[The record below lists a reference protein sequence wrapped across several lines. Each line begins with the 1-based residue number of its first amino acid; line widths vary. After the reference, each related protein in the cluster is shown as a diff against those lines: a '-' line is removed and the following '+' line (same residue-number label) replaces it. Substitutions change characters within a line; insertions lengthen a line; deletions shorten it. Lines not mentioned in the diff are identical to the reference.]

1 MPVKDFVADPD
12 PHAKS
17 RFQFPWNITPPI
29 ALAIFLG
36 YGLVLSIGALGRAV
50 AIVIVAATIANAL
63 APLANFLSRHMPRGI
78 AVAVIFLCLVAA
90 AALVGWLIIPPLMS
104 QASQFID
111 QFPKRLDSIK
121 QHINQIAPISHLAS
135 RFASLFS
142 SAATSAIR
150 FLATLGSSLMAGVL
164 VLFLSLYWL
173 VSMPKLIKSVD
184 SLFPERKAQ
193 RVCDLLRKMGDA
205 MGGYVRASLLDA
217 CATSVLTYIGLLL
230 VGLDF
235 ALPLAG
241 LMFIGEF
248 IPLIGTWAAGV
259 PGVLI
264 ALTQSPMT
272 AVWVVIVYVGVQQI
286 EGHLL
291 VPNIMK
297 SQVNIP
303 QWLVLIAIFVGGLLG
318 GILGVLAAVPASGAL
333 SVIVTEWAAPEFRQ
347 WTGASK
353 RPGL

>member
-1 MPVKDFVADPD
+1 
-12 PHAKS
+12 
-17 RFQFPWNITPPI
+17 
-29 ALAIFLG
+29 
-36 YGLVLSIGALGRAV
+36 
-50 AIVIVAATIANAL
+50 
-63 APLANFLSRHMPRGI
+63 
-78 AVAVIFLCLVAA
+78 
-90 AALVGWLIIPPLMS
+90 
-104 QASQFID
+104 
-111 QFPKRLDSIK
+111 
-121 QHINQIAPISHLAS
+121 
-135 RFASLFS
+135 
-142 SAATSAIR
+142 
-150 FLATLGSSLMAGVL
+150 MAGLL

-173 VSMPKLIKSVD
+173 ASMPKLIKSVE
-184 SLFPERKAQ
+184 SLFPQEKA
-193 RVCDLLRKMGDA
+193 RNISDLLRKMGDA

-230 VGLDF
+230 IGLDF

-248 IPLIGTWAAGV
+248 IPLIGAWAAGV
-259 PGVLI
+259 PGILI

-272 AVWVVIVYVGVQQI
+272 AVWALIVYVGVQQI

-333 SVIVTEWAAPEFRQ
+333 SVIVTEWGAPKFRQ
-347 WTGASK
+347 WTQAS
-353 RPGL
+353 